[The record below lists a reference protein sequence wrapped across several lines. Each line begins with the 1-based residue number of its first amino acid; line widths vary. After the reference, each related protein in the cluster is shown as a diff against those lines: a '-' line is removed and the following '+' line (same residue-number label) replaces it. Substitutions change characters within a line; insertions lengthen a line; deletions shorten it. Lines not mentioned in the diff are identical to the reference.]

1 MDAHPDRGGRALA
14 LPVTPAQIV
23 AIGLVAA
30 ALGGSVWLARER
42 PVAAEVPL
50 LDDTSLTAAQLAKV
64 EAALDRAG
72 LTAYR
77 TESGKVWVPR
87 SKQSAYKR
95 AVVDADAIPRPWGT
109 RFHDALKE
117 GGVWASPAARAESLR
132 VARQDE
138 LALVLAS
145 MPGIERASVMVDE
158 EPRSGFQQESLKT
171 ASVGIHGAV
180 GMPLDAERARAV
192 RVLVAAS
199 VAGLDPERV
208 AVTDLATGRVFSGP
222 LDPASSTI
230 DAILAR
236 TSALE
241 SAIAGRVRQAL
252 ESVPGVFVTVSIDA
266 APGTEGIPAS
276 AEPERRDAAANAP
289 AEVLL
294 PSRTAAAAIAA
305 TGALS
310 VLHDHPVDVTVSV
323 PESHLAATVSA
334 ARRLASVA
342 GGEGAAVVDA
352 SVVDAETERLHGLAS
367 RALAALAPPGN
378 IRVHVTRHP
387 AAGDSSPSLA
397 AAMVADPPSAV
408 RAARSGDTV
417 RQDEVEPRRSSGVS
431 REGWLAITSALVGLL
446 AGVMWWAGSRDRGA
460 AGSDAVEAHD
470 VGDRRMA
477 A

>member
-23 AIGLVAA
+23 AIGLVVA
-30 ALGGSVWLARER
+30 ALGGSLWLARER

-50 LDDTSLTAAQLAKV
+50 LEDTSLTAAQLAKV

-77 TESGKVWVPR
+77 TESGRVWVPR
-87 SKQSAYKR
+87 TKQSAYKR

-145 MPGIERASVMVDE
+145 MPGVERASVMVDE

-171 ASVGIHGAV
+171 ASVGIHGTV
-180 GMPLDAERARAV
+180 GTPLDAERARAV

-222 LDPASSTI
+222 LDPASSPI

-241 SAIAGRVRQAL
+241 SAIAGRVRRSL
-252 ESVPGVFVTVSIDA
+252 ESVPGVVVTVSIDA
-266 APGTEGIPAS
+266 APRPADIPPGAD
-276 AEPERRDAAANAP
+276 PGRRDAAANVP
-289 AEVLL
+289 AEVVL
-294 PSRTAAAAIAA
+294 PPRAGAAAASTADA
-305 TGALS
+305 MA
-310 VLHDHPVDVTVSV
+310 VLQDHPLDVTVSV
-323 PESHLAATVSA
+323 PESHLAATVAA
-334 ARRLASVA
+334 ARRRASVA
-342 GGEGAAVVDA
+342 GGEGAAVAEA
-352 SVVDAETERLHGLAS
+352 SVVDAETERLRGLTS
-367 RALAALAPPGN
+367 RALSALAPPGN
-378 IRVHVTRHP
+378 IRIHVTRHP
-387 AAGDSSPSLA
+387 AAGEPAPSLA
-397 AAMVADPPSAV
+397 AALVADPPAAV
-408 RAARSGDTV
+408 GPVVVDDTARRDDMA
-417 RQDEVEPRRSSGVS
+417 QPRSPGVP
-431 REGWLAITSALVGLL
+431 REGWLAITSVLVGLL
-446 AGVMWWAGSRDRGA
+446 AGVTWWAGTRDRGA
-460 AGSDAVEAHD
+460 AHAAAPESRD